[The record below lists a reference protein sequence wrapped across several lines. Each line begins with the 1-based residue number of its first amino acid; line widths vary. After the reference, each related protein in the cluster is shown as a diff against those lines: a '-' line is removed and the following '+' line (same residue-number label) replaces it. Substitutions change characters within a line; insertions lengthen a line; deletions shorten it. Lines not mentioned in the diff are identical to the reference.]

1 MMYNLI
7 LVLATGV
14 ATVGNYADLNTCQVG
29 VAQFQKQ
36 NVTAA
41 CVQQPSA
48 EQSMAQAQAM
58 MKNFMKIMEQK

>member
-1 MMYNLI
+1 MYNLI

-14 ATVGNYADLNTCQVG
+14 TTVGNYSNLNSCQAQL
-29 VAQFQKQ
+29 AQFQKQ

>member
-14 ATVGNYADLNTCQVG
+14 TTVGNYTNLNSCQ
-29 VAQFQKQ
+29 AQLVQYQKQ

-41 CVQQPSA
+41 CVQQPSP
-48 EQSMAQAQAM
+48 EQSMTQALAM
-58 MKNFMKIMEQK
+58 MQNFMKIMEQK

>member
-14 ATVGNYADLNTCQVG
+14 TTVGNYADLTACQAEL
-29 VAQFQKQ
+29 AQFHKQ
-36 NVTAA
+36 NITAA

-58 MKNFMKIMEQK
+58 LKNFMKIMEEK

>member
-1 MMYNLI
+1 MYNLI

-14 ATVGNYADLNTCQVG
+14 TTVGNYADLTACQ
-29 VAQFQKQ
+29 AELSQFHKQ
-36 NVTAA
+36 NITAA

>member
-14 ATVGNYADLNTCQVG
+14 TTVGNYANLNTCQTEL
-29 VAQFQKQ
+29 AQFHKQ

-58 MKNFMKIMEQK
+58 LKNFMKIMEEK

>member
-14 ATVGNYADLNTCQVG
+14 TTVGNYANTNSCQAAL
-29 VAQFQKQ
+29 AQFQKQ

-41 CVQQPSA
+41 CVQHPSP
-48 EQSMAQAQAM
+48 EQSMTQALSM
-58 MKNFMKIMEQK
+58 MQNFMKIMEQK

>member
-1 MMYNLI
+1 MYNLI

-14 ATVGNYADLNTCQVG
+14 ATVGNYADLNACQAGAV
-29 VAQFQKQ
+29 QFQKQ

-48 EQSMAQAQAM
+48 EQSMAKAM
-58 MKNFMKIMEQK
+58 VMMQNFIKSMEQK

>member
-1 MMYNLI
+1 MYNLI

-14 ATVGNYADLNTCQVG
+14 TTVGNYTNINSCQVEL
-29 VAQFQKQ
+29 AQFHKQ

-48 EQSMAQAQAM
+48 EQTMAQVQTL
-58 MKNFMKIMEQK
+58 MKNFIMIMEQK

>member
-1 MMYNLI
+1 MYNLI

-14 ATVGNYADLNTCQVG
+14 TTVGNYTNINSCQAEL
-29 VAQFQKQ
+29 AQFHKQ

-48 EQSMAQAQAM
+48 EQSMAQVQTL
-58 MKNFMKIMEQK
+58 MKNFIMIMEQK

>member
-14 ATVGNYADLNTCQVG
+14 TTVGNYTNLNACQTG
-29 VAQFQKQ
+29 LAQFQKQ

-41 CVQQPSA
+41 CVQQPSP
-48 EQSMAQAQAM
+48 EQSMTQALAM
-58 MKNFMKIMEQK
+58 MQNFMKIMEQK

>member
-1 MMYNLI
+1 MYNLI

-14 ATVGNYADLNTCQVG
+14 TTVGNYTNINSCQ
-29 VAQFQKQ
+29 AELTQFQKQ

-48 EQSMAQAQAM
+48 EQSMAQVQAL
-58 MKNFMKIMEQK
+58 MKNFIMIMEQK

>member
-14 ATVGNYADLNTCQVG
+14 TTVGNYADLTACQASAV
-29 VAQFQKQ
+29 QFHKQ

-41 CVQQPSA
+41 CVQQPSP
-48 EQSMAQAQAM
+48 EQSMAQAQTL

>member
-1 MMYNLI
+1 MYNLI

-14 ATVGNYADLNTCQVG
+14 TTVGNYANLNSCQ
-29 VAQFQKQ
+29 AELSQFHKQ

-48 EQSMAQAQAM
+48 EQSMAKAM
-58 MKNFMKIMEQK
+58 VMMQNFIKSMEQK

>member
-14 ATVGNYADLNTCQVG
+14 TTVGNYANINSCQAAL
-29 VAQFQKQ
+29 AQFQKQ

-41 CVQQPSA
+41 CVQQPSP
-48 EQSMAQAQAM
+48 EQSMAQALVM
-58 MKNFMKIMEQK
+58 MQNFMKIMEQK

>member
-14 ATVGNYADLNTCQVG
+14 TTVGNYANINSCQAAL
-29 VAQFQKQ
+29 AQFQKQ

-41 CVQQPSA
+41 CVQQPSP
-48 EQSMAQAQAM
+48 EQSMAQALAM
-58 MKNFMKIMEQK
+58 MQNFMKIMEQK